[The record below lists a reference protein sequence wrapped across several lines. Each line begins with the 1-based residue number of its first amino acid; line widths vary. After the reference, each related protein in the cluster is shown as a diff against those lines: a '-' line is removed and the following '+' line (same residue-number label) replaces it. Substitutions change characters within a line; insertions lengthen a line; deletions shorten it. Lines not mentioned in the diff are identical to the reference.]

1 MNKKLT
7 NIAKVLPEGLDESTV
22 EKIFTLVDSIINE
35 QVEAKVEIL
44 EAKVNAF
51 LRTKIDQLKEH
62 AISELTEEHEM
73 FRNAKLFES
82 VRTLMTLE
90 LNDQDESSLIGEMKS
105 QSDELEEEVTVLSE
119 QINRLVLDNEKL
131 QNTIKVLDSKVNLS
145 EQKTRKLEKDKMKL
159 VEEVRNLEASQDD
172 IFQSSEKAILIS
184 ESEKPVSVREQ
195 VGYPFLSP
203 EAMKLMPFSR

>member
-7 NIAKVLPEGLDESTV
+7 NIAEVLPEGLDESTV

-172 IFQSSEKAILIS
+172 VFQSSEKAILIS

-195 VGYPFLSP
+195 VGNPFLSP

>member
-7 NIAKVLPEGLDESTV
+7 NIAEVLPEGLDESTV

-35 QVEAKVEIL
+35 QVETKVEIL

-172 IFQSSEKAILIS
+172 VFQSSEKAILIS

-195 VGYPFLSP
+195 VGNPFLSP

>member
-7 NIAKVLPEGLDESTV
+7 NIAEVLPEGLDESTV

-159 VEEVRNLEASQDD
+159 VEEVRNLEATQDD

-195 VGYPFLSP
+195 VGNPFLSP

>member
-7 NIAKVLPEGLDESTV
+7 NIAEVLPEGLDESTV

-119 QINRLVLDNEKL
+119 QINRLVLENEKL

-172 IFQSSEKAILIS
+172 VFQSSEKAILIS

-195 VGYPFLSP
+195 VGNPFLSP

>member
-7 NIAKVLPEGLDESTV
+7 NIAEVLPEGLDESTV

-195 VGYPFLSP
+195 VGNPFLSP
-203 EAMKLMPFSR
+203 EAMKLLPFSR

>member
-7 NIAKVLPEGLDESTV
+7 NIAEVLPEGLDESTV

-90 LNDQDESSLIGEMKS
+90 LNDQDEGSLIGEMKS

-119 QINRLVLDNEKL
+119 QINRLVLENEKL

-172 IFQSSEKAILIS
+172 VFQSSEKAVLIS

-195 VGYPFLSP
+195 VGNPFLSP

>member
-7 NIAKVLPEGLDESTV
+7 NIAEVLPEGLDESTV

-172 IFQSSEKAILIS
+172 IFESSEKAILIS

-195 VGYPFLSP
+195 VGNPFLSP

>member
-172 IFQSSEKAILIS
+172 VFQSSEKAILIS

-195 VGYPFLSP
+195 VGNPFLSP

>member
-195 VGYPFLSP
+195 VGNPFLSP

>member
-7 NIAKVLPEGLDESTV
+7 NIAEVLPEGLDESTV

-195 VGYPFLSP
+195 VGNPFLSP

>member
-1 MNKKLT
+1 
-7 NIAKVLPEGLDESTV
+7 
-22 EKIFTLVDSIINE
+22 
-35 QVEAKVEIL
+35 
-44 EAKVNAF
+44 
-51 LRTKIDQLKEH
+51 
-62 AISELTEEHEM
+62 M

-119 QINRLVLDNEKL
+119 QINRLVLENEKL

-172 IFQSSEKAILIS
+172 VFQSSEKAILIS

-195 VGYPFLSP
+195 VGNPFLSP

>member
-7 NIAKVLPEGLDESTV
+7 NIAEVLPEGLDESTV

-172 IFQSSEKAILIS
+172 VFQSSEKAILIS
-184 ESEKPVSVREQ
+184 ESEKPVSVREL
-195 VGYPFLSP
+195 VGNPFLSP

>member
-7 NIAKVLPEGLDESTV
+7 NIAEVLPEGLDESTV

-35 QVEAKVEIL
+35 QVETKVEIL

-119 QINRLVLDNEKL
+119 QINRLVLENEKL

-172 IFQSSEKAILIS
+172 VFQSSEKAILIS

-195 VGYPFLSP
+195 VGNPFLSP

>member
-7 NIAKVLPEGLDESTV
+7 NIAEVLPEGLDESTV

-105 QSDELEEEVTVLSE
+105 QSNELEEEVTVLSE

-145 EQKTRKLEKDKMKL
+145 EQKTRKLEKEKMKL
-159 VEEVRNLEASQDD
+159 VEEVRNLEASQDEV
-172 IFQSSEKAILIS
+172 FESSEKAILIS
-184 ESEKPVSVREQ
+184 ESEKPVSIREQ
-195 VGYPFLSP
+195 VGNPFLSP

>member
-145 EQKTRKLEKDKMKL
+145 EQKTRKLEKEKMKL

-172 IFQSSEKAILIS
+172 VFQSSEKAILIS

-195 VGYPFLSP
+195 VGNPFLSP